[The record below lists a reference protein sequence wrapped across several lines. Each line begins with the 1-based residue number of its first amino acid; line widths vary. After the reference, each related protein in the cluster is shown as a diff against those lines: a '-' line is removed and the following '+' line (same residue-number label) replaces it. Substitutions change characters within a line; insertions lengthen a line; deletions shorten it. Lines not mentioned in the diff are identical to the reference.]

1 MIAVSAIT
9 LALFLASIVRDELG
23 AVPQPVQ
30 HLFSD
35 FLMHTF
41 PVPANLTLATTTAS
55 TSSPTPM
62 PTQTTTL
69 TPPEPGRLDVLQLNV
84 PKDCARGNGLRSLQ
98 GDKLQVGY
106 VGRLSNGEVFDSTA
120 ARSGGKPFSFT
131 LGQQRVITA

>member
-1 MIAVSAIT
+1 MPARPFGSGLHCAGKNMIAVSAIT
-9 LALFLASIVRDELG
+9 LALYLASIVRDELG

-41 PVPANLTLATTTAS
+41 PVPANLTVTTTTAS

-69 TPPEPGRLDVLQLNV
+69 PPPEPGRLDVLQLHV
-84 PKDCARGNGLRSLQ
+84 PKNCGRGQSLRTQLLTGQ
-98 GDKLQVGY
+98 PKLC
-106 VGRLSNGEVFDSTA
+106 
-120 ARSGGKPFSFT
+120 
-131 LGQQRVITA
+131 